1 MNEKN
6 VQEIKNAILNNDLTF
21 FDQKIKNYKKIKIN
35 HLSILGYAIYNG
47 SYDLCVKIL
56 EKNYLYINTNDLEE
70 DGFKTVLY
78 VIESKM
84 TFNEKVNL
92 LNIFYHKLK
101 ENFDFSGFH
110 TSFIGYCIAI
120 NQLSILFYIYKNFLK
135 EEKEDL
141 RDFMS
146 SIEDKLLSNGDLE
159 LLHQYKKLLNIPI
172 SN

>member
-78 VIESKM
+78 VIENKM
-84 TFNEKVNL
+84 TFNL
-92 LNIFYHKLK
+92 
-101 ENFDFSGFH
+101 
-110 TSFIGYCIAI
+110 
-120 NQLSILFYIYKNFLK
+120 
-135 EEKEDL
+135 
-141 RDFMS
+141 
-146 SIEDKLLSNGDLE
+146 
-159 LLHQYKKLLNIPI
+159 
-172 SN
+172 